1 LSRSL
6 DAPCNGITIISLPV
20 PSFLAFDQRSAL
32 LFIEYHDYPSS
43 LFRNEKILILHPF
56 CVFFSSFFTLL
67 CDVFSMGK
75 AAGSVWD

>member
-20 PSFLAFDQRSAL
+20 LSFLAFDQRSAL

-56 CVFFSSFFTLL
+56 CVFFPPSHFYAMFFKWAMRQDLY
-67 CDVFSMGK
+67 
-75 AAGSVWD
+75 WI